1 MYAAQRK
8 VLTLLHDH
16 KVTVDE
22 AEELLSAMETPRRP
36 PIPSIPKVEL
46 VGTSRWTQQ
55 FRVNLQKIA
64 GTQSP
69 VLIQGETG
77 TGKELIARIIHYN
90 SKYASGP
97 FVPLHTAERLAPPLI
112 NSEIFG
118 HEQGAFTGAASQKK
132 GMLEIA
138 NDGTICLDKIDA
150 LPLETQSQLHDFLVN
165 GYFTRVG
172 GTKPIY
178 ANVRII
184 GTTHGDLKQFVDQK
198 RFRSDLYYR
207 LSICVVQSPPLRERL
222 EDLPALVQHFVEQQ
236 AELDSKKP
244 PKVSDATMNLLYEYD
259 WPENVRE
266 LYGVIS
272 RAAVLCEG
280 DEITPDHLPTLNS
293 SRHRNRQKN

>member
-22 AEELLSAMETPRRP
+22 AEELLNAMETPQRSP
-36 PIPSIPKVEL
+36 VPSIPKVEL
-46 VGTSRWTQQ
+46 IGTSKWTQQ
-55 FRVNLQKIA
+55 FRTNLHKIA

-97 FVPLHTAERLAPPLI
+97 FVALHTPSTAPTLA

-118 HEQGAFTGAASQKK
+118 HEEGAFTGAASQKK

-138 NDGTICLDKIDA
+138 NDGTVCLDKIDA
-150 LPLETQSQLHDFLVN
+150 LPLETQNRLHDFLVN

-178 ANVRII
+178 ADVRII
-184 GTTHGDLKQFVDQK
+184 GTTHGDLKQFVDQRK
-198 RFRSDLYYR
+198 FRSDLYYR

-222 EDLPALVQHFVEQQ
+222 EDLPALVRHFVEQQ

-244 PKVSDATMNLLYEYD
+244 PQVSDAAMDLLHKYD

-266 LYGVIS
+266 LYSVIS
-272 RAAVLCEG
+272 RAVVLCEG
-280 DEITPDHLPTLNS
+280 DEITPDYFPALTATKQSIP
-293 SRHRNRQKN
+293 Q

>member
-22 AEELLSAMETPRRP
+22 AEELLSAMETPQRSAV
-36 PIPSIPKVEL
+36 PSIPKVEL
-46 VGTSRWTQQ
+46 IGTSKWTQQ
-55 FRVNLQKIA
+55 FRTNLHKIA

-77 TGKELIARIIHYN
+77 TGKELIARVIHYN

-97 FVPLHTAERLAPPLI
+97 FVAFHTVSTAPTLA

-138 NDGTICLDKIDA
+138 NDGTVCLDKIDA
-150 LPLETQSQLHDFLVN
+150 LPLETQNRLHDFLVN

-184 GTTHGDLKQFVDQK
+184 GTTHGDLKQYVDQK
-198 RFRSDLYYR
+198 KFRSDLYYR

-236 AELDSKKP
+236 AELDGKNP
-244 PKVSDATMNLLYEYD
+244 PQVSDAAMDLLCKYD

-272 RAAVLCEG
+272 RAVVLCEA
-280 DEITPDHLPTLNS
+280 DEITPDYIPALTAS
-293 SRHRNRQKN
+293 

>member
-8 VLTLLHDH
+8 VLSLLHDH

-22 AEELLSAMETPRRP
+22 AEELLSAMAAQTDSPT
-36 PIPSIPKVEL
+36 PSIPKVEL
-46 VGTSRWTQQ
+46 IGTSEWTQQ
-55 FRVNLQKIA
+55 FRINLQKIA
-64 GTQSP
+64 ATQSP

-97 FVPLHTAERLAPPLI
+97 FVPFHTASTGTSLVD
-112 NSEIFG
+112 SEMFG
-118 HEQGAFTGAASQKK
+118 HEQGAFTGAVSQKK

-138 NDGTICLDKIDA
+138 NDGTLCLDEIDA
-150 LPLETQSQLHDFLVN
+150 LPLETQNRLHNFLVN

-178 ANVRII
+178 TNVRII
-184 GTTHGDLKQFVDQK
+184 GTTHRDLKRLVDQK
-198 RFRSDLYYR
+198 KFRSDLYYR
-207 LSICVVQSPPLRERL
+207 LSVCMVQSPPLRERL
-222 EDLPALVQHFVEQQ
+222 EDLPALVKHFAEQQ

-244 PKVSDATMNLLYEYD
+244 PKVSDAAMDLLCKYN

-266 LYGVIS
+266 LCGVIS
-272 RAAVLCEG
+272 RAVVLCED
-280 DEITPDHLPTLNS
+280 DEITLDCLPTHEL
-293 SRHRNRQKN
+293 SRQ

>member
-8 VLTLLHDH
+8 VLSLLHDH
-16 KVTVDE
+16 KITVDE
-22 AEELLSAMETPRRP
+22 AEALLNAMKTPQQSP
-36 PIPSIPKVEL
+36 EPSIPKVEL
-46 VGTSRWTQQ
+46 IGTSRWTQQ
-55 FRVNLQKIA
+55 FRTNLHKIA

-97 FVPLHTAERLAPPLI
+97 FVALHTASTAPTLA

-118 HEQGAFTGAASQKK
+118 HEEGAFTGAASQKK

-138 NDGTICLDKIDA
+138 NDGTVCLDKIDA
-150 LPLETQSQLHDFLVN
+150 LPLETQNRLHDFLVN

-178 ANVRII
+178 ADVRII

-198 RFRSDLYYR
+198 KFRSDLYYR

-244 PKVSDATMNLLYEYD
+244 PQVSDAAMDLLHKYD

-272 RAAVLCEG
+272 RAVVHCEG
-280 DEITPDHLPTLNS
+280 DEITPDYLPELTATKQSVL
-293 SRHRNRQKN
+293 R

>member
-16 KVTVDE
+16 KLTVDE
-22 AEELLSAMETPRRP
+22 AEELLSAMETQQSPT
-36 PIPSIPKVEL
+36 PSIPKVEL
-46 VGTSRWTQQ
+46 VGTSKWTQQ

-90 SKYASGP
+90 SKYAGGP
-97 FVPLHTAERLAPPLI
+97 FVPFHTTAAAPMLV

-118 HEQGAFTGAASQKK
+118 HEQGAFTGAVSQKK

-138 NDGTICLDKIDA
+138 NGGTVCLDKIDA
-150 LPLETQSQLHDFLVN
+150 LPLETQNRLHDFLVN
-165 GYFTRVG
+165 GYFSRVG
-172 GTKPIY
+172 GTQPIY

-222 EDLPALVQHFVEQQ
+222 EDLPALVKHFVEQQ

-244 PKVSDATMNLLYEYD
+244 PKVSDAAMDLLCKYD

-266 LYGVIS
+266 LYSVIS
-272 RAAVLCEG
+272 SAVVLCEG
-280 DEITPDHLPTLNS
+280 DKITPDYLPELTPSL
-293 SRHRNRQKN
+293 

>member
-16 KVTVDE
+16 KLTVDE
-22 AEELLSAMETPRRP
+22 AEELLSAMETQQSPT
-36 PIPSIPKVEL
+36 PSIPKVEL
-46 VGTSRWTQQ
+46 VGTSKWTQQ

-97 FVPLHTAERLAPPLI
+97 FVPFHTTAAAPMLV

-118 HEQGAFTGAASQKK
+118 HEQGAFTGAVSQKK

-138 NDGTICLDKIDA
+138 NGGTVCLDKIDA
-150 LPLETQSQLHDFLVN
+150 LPLETQSRLHGFLVN
-165 GYFTRVG
+165 GYFSRIG
-172 GTKPIY
+172 GTQPIY

-222 EDLPALVQHFVEQQ
+222 EDLPALVKHFVEQQ

-244 PKVSDATMNLLYEYD
+244 PQVSDAAMDLLCKYD

-272 RAAVLCEG
+272 SAVVLCEG
-280 DEITPDHLPTLNS
+280 DEITPDYLPELTPSL
-293 SRHRNRQKN
+293 

>member
-8 VLTLLHDH
+8 VLALLHNH
-16 KVTVDE
+16 IVTVDE
-22 AEELLSAMETPRRP
+22 AEELLSAMETSARAPV
-36 PIPSIPKVEL
+36 PSIPKVEL
-46 VGTSRWTQQ
+46 IGTSKWTQQ
-55 FRVNLQKIA
+55 FRTNLHKIA

-69 VLIQGETG
+69 VLIQGEPG
-77 TGKELIARIIHYN
+77 TGKELIARTIHYN

-97 FVPLHTAERLAPPLI
+97 FLVFHTASTHATLV

-118 HEQGAFTGAASQKK
+118 HERGAFTGAANQKK
-132 GMLEIA
+132 GMLEMA
-138 NDGTICLDKIDA
+138 NDGTVCLDEIDA
-150 LPLETQSQLHDFLVN
+150 LPLEIQSRLHDFLVD

-172 GTKPIY
+172 GKKPIY

-207 LSICVVQSPPLRERL
+207 LSVCMVQSPPLRERL

-236 AELDSKKP
+236 AESDSKKP
-244 PKVSDATMNLLYEYD
+244 PKVSDAAMNLLYKYD

-266 LYGVIS
+266 LCSVIS
-272 RAAVLCEG
+272 GAVVLCEG
-280 DEITPDHLPTLNS
+280 DEITPDYLPALTS
-293 SRHRNRQKN
+293 SQ

>member
-8 VLTLLHDH
+8 VLSLLHDH
-16 KVTVDE
+16 RITIDE
-22 AEELLSAMETPRRP
+22 AEELLSAMDMPQQSLV
-36 PIPSIPKVEL
+36 PSIPKVEL
-46 VGTSRWTQQ
+46 VGTSKWTEQ

-77 TGKELIARIIHYN
+77 TGKELIARIIHCH

-97 FVPLHTAERLAPPLI
+97 FVPFHMPSTRTLLI

-118 HEQGAFTGAASQKK
+118 HEQGSYTGAVSQKK

-138 NDGTICLDKIDA
+138 NDGTVCLDKIDA
-150 LPLETQSQLHDFLVN
+150 LPLETQNRLHDFLVN

-184 GTTHGDLKQFVDQK
+184 GTTHGDLKQFVDYK
-198 RFRSDLYYR
+198 KFRSDLYYR
-207 LSICVVQSPPLRERL
+207 LSVCVVQSPPLRERL
-222 EDLPALVQHFVEQQ
+222 EDLPALVEHFAEQQ
-236 AELDSKKP
+236 AELDGKKP
-244 PKVSDATMNLLYEYD
+244 PKVSDAAMELLYKYD
-259 WPENVRE
+259 WPENARE
-266 LYGVIS
+266 LCGVIS
-272 RAAVLCEG
+272 RAVVLCEG
-280 DEITPDHLPTLNS
+280 AEITPDYLPALEP
-293 SRHRNRQKN
+293 SR

>member
-8 VLTLLHDH
+8 VLTLLRDH
-16 KVTVDE
+16 KITVDE
-22 AEELLSAMETPRRP
+22 AEELLSAMETPQRSP
-36 PIPSIPKVEL
+36 VPSIPKVEL
-46 VGTSRWTQQ
+46 VGTSKWTQQ
-55 FRVNLQKIA
+55 FRTNLHKIA
-64 GTQSP
+64 ATHSP

-97 FVPLHTAERLAPPLI
+97 FIPFHTASTGTSLV

-118 HEQGAFTGAASQKK
+118 HEQGAFTGAVSDKK
-132 GMLEIA
+132 GLLEIA
-138 NDGTICLDKIDA
+138 NDGTVCLDKIDA
-150 LPLETQSQLHDFLVN
+150 LSLETQNRLHDFLVN

-198 RFRSDLYYR
+198 KFRSDLYYR
-207 LSICVVQSPPLRERL
+207 LSVCVVQSPPLRERR
-222 EDLPALVQHFVEQQ
+222 EDLPALVKHFVEQQ
-236 AELDSKKP
+236 AELDSKRP
-244 PKVSDATMNLLYEYD
+244 PKVSDAAMDLLCKHD

-266 LYGVIS
+266 LWGVIS
-272 RAAVLCEG
+272 RAVVLCEG
-280 DEITPDHLPTLNS
+280 DEITPDYLPTLKSAQQPVPN
-293 SRHRNRQKN
+293 

>member
-16 KVTVDE
+16 KVTIDE
-22 AEELLSAMETPRRP
+22 AEDLLSAMETPQP
-36 PIPSIPKVEL
+36 SSMPSIPKVEL
-46 VGTSRWTQQ
+46 VGTSKWTQQ
-55 FRVNLQKIA
+55 FRTNLHKIA

-97 FVPLHTAERLAPPLI
+97 FIPFHMPSTRTLLI

-118 HEQGAFTGAASQKK
+118 HEQGAFTGAASQKR

-138 NDGTICLDKIDA
+138 NDGTVCLDEIDA
-150 LPLETQSQLHDFLVN
+150 LPLETQNQLHDFLVN
-165 GYFTRVG
+165 GYFTRIG

-198 RFRSDLYYR
+198 KFRSDLYYR
-207 LSICVVQSPPLRERL
+207 LSVCMVQSPPLRERI
-222 EDLPALVQHFVEQQ
+222 EDLPALVQHFVQQQ

-244 PKVSDATMNLLYEYD
+244 PEVSDAAMNLLCKYD

-272 RAAVLCEG
+272 RAVVLCEE
-280 DEITPDHLPTLNS
+280 DEITPDYLPKLTPS
-293 SRHRNRQKN
+293 EQAGQH

>member
-8 VLTLLHDH
+8 VLALLHDH

-22 AEELLSAMETPRRP
+22 AEELLSAIETPQRSP
-36 PIPSIPKVEL
+36 ASSIPKVEL
-46 VGTSRWTQQ
+46 IGTSKWTQQ
-55 FRVNLQKIA
+55 FRTNLHKIA

-97 FVPLHTAERLAPPLI
+97 FVVFHTASTHSTLI

-118 HEQGAFTGAASQKK
+118 HEQGAFTGAANQKK

-138 NDGTICLDKIDA
+138 NDGTVCLDEIDA
-150 LPLETQSQLHDFLVN
+150 LPLETQNRLHDFLVN
-165 GYFTRVG
+165 GYFIRVG

-178 ANVRII
+178 VNVRII
-184 GTTHGDLKQFVDQK
+184 GATHGDLKQLVDQK
-198 RFRSDLYYR
+198 KFRSDLYYR
-207 LSICVVQSPPLRERL
+207 LSVCLVQSPPLRERL
-222 EDLPALVQHFVEQQ
+222 EDLPALVEHFVEQQ

-244 PKVSDATMNLLYEYD
+244 PKVSDAAMNLLSKYD

-272 RAAVLCEG
+272 RAVVLCDD
-280 DEITPDHLPTLNS
+280 DEITPDYLPALTALQQS
-293 SRHRNRQKN
+293 IPH

>member
-16 KVTVDE
+16 RVTVDE
-22 AEELLSAMETPRRP
+22 AEELLSAMETPQGSVM
-36 PIPSIPKVEL
+36 PSIPKVEL
-46 VGTSRWTQQ
+46 IGTSKWTQQ
-55 FRVNLQKIA
+55 FRTNLHKIA
-64 GTQSP
+64 GTQSS

-77 TGKELIARIIHYN
+77 TGKELVARIIHYN

-97 FVPLHTAERLAPPLI
+97 FVVFHTASTHSTLV

-118 HEQGAFTGAASQKK
+118 HEQGAFTGAANQKK

-138 NDGTICLDKIDA
+138 TDGTVCLDEIDA
-150 LPLETQSQLHDFLVN
+150 LPLETQNRLHDFLVN

-198 RFRSDLYYR
+198 KFRSDLYYR
-207 LSICVVQSPPLRERL
+207 LSVCIVQSPPLRERL
-222 EDLPALVQHFVEQQ
+222 DDLPALVQHFVQQQ

-244 PKVSDATMNLLYEYD
+244 PKVSDAAMNLLCKYD

-272 RAAVLCEG
+272 RAVVLCDD
-280 DEITPDHLPTLNS
+280 DEITPDYLPVLTPS
-293 SRHRNRQKN
+293 QQ

>member
-22 AEELLSAMETPRRP
+22 AEELLSAMETPQRSP
-36 PIPSIPKVEL
+36 VPSIPKVEL
-46 VGTSRWTQQ
+46 IGTSKWTQQ
-55 FRVNLQKIA
+55 FRTNLHKIA

-69 VLIQGETG
+69 VLIQGEPG

-97 FVPLHTAERLAPPLI
+97 FLVFHTASTHATLV

-118 HEQGAFTGAASQKK
+118 HERGAFTGAVNQKK
-132 GMLEIA
+132 GILEIA
-138 NDGTICLDKIDA
+138 NDGSVCLDEIDA
-150 LPLETQSQLHDFLVN
+150 LPLEIQSRLHDFLVD

-207 LSICVVQSPPLRERL
+207 LSVCMVQSPPLRERL

-236 AELDSKKP
+236 AESDSKKP
-244 PKVSDATMNLLYEYD
+244 PKVSDAAMNLLYGYD

-266 LYGVIS
+266 LYGVMS
-272 RAAVLCEG
+272 RAVVLCEG
-280 DEITPDHLPTLNS
+280 DEITPDYLPALTSL
-293 SRHRNRQKN
+293 Q

>member
-16 KVTVDE
+16 KITVDD
-22 AEELLSAMETPRRP
+22 AEELLSAMETQQQSPT
-36 PIPSIPKVEL
+36 PSIPKVEL
-46 VGTSRWTQQ
+46 VGTSKWTQQ

-90 SKYASGP
+90 SKYVSGP
-97 FVPLHTAERLAPPLI
+97 FVPFHTASNGTPLI

-118 HEQGAFTGAASQKK
+118 HEQGAFTGAVRQKK

-138 NDGTICLDKIDA
+138 NDGTVCLDKIDA
-150 LPLETQSQLHDFLVN
+150 LPLETQNRLHDFLVN
-165 GYFTRVG
+165 GYFNRVG

-198 RFRSDLYYR
+198 KFRSDLYYR
-207 LSICVVQSPPLRERL
+207 LSVCIVQSPPLRERL
-222 EDLPALVQHFVEQQ
+222 EDLPALVEHFVQQQ

-244 PKVSDATMNLLYEYD
+244 PKVSDAAMDLLYKYD

-272 RAAVLCEG
+272 RAVVLCEG
-280 DEITPDHLPTLNS
+280 NEITPDYLPTLES
-293 SRHRNRQKN
+293 SR

>member
-8 VLTLLHDH
+8 VLALLHDH

-22 AEELLSAMETPRRP
+22 AEELLSTMEIQEQSPV
-36 PIPSIPKVEL
+36 PSIPKVEL
-46 VGTSRWTQQ
+46 VGTSKWTQQ
-55 FRVNLQKIA
+55 FRTNLHKIA

-69 VLIQGETG
+69 VLIQGEAG

-97 FVPLHTAERLAPPLI
+97 FIPFHTASTHASLV

-118 HEQGAFTGAASQKK
+118 HEQGAFTGAARQKK

-138 NDGTICLDKIDA
+138 NDGTVCLDKIDE
-150 LPLETQSQLHDFLVN
+150 LPLETQNRLHGFLVN

-184 GTTHGDLKQFVDQK
+184 GTTHGDLKQLVDQK
-198 RFRSDLYYR
+198 KFRSDLYYR

-222 EDLPALVQHFVEQQ
+222 EDLPALVQHFVKQR

-272 RAAVLCEG
+272 RAVVLCDD
-280 DEITPDHLPTLNS
+280 DEITPDYLPVLTPS
-293 SRHRNRQKN
+293 QQ

>member
-22 AEELLSAMETPRRP
+22 AEELLSAMETQQRSLV
-36 PIPSIPKVEL
+36 PSIPKVEL
-46 VGTSRWTQQ
+46 VGTSKWTQQ
-55 FRVNLQKIA
+55 FRTNLPKIA

-97 FVPLHTAERLAPPLI
+97 FVPFHTALIDTSLI

-118 HEQGAFTGAASQKK
+118 HEQGAFTGAVSQKK

-138 NDGTICLDKIDA
+138 NDGTVCLDKIDA
-150 LPLETQSQLHDFLVN
+150 LPLETQNRLHDFLVN

-178 ANVRII
+178 ADVRII

-198 RFRSDLYYR
+198 KFRSDLYYR
-207 LSICVVQSPPLRERL
+207 LSVCIVQSPPLRERL
-222 EDLPALVQHFVEQQ
+222 EDLPALVKHFVEQQ

-244 PKVSDATMNLLYEYD
+244 PKVSDAAINLLYEYH

-266 LYGVIS
+266 LCAVIL
-272 RAAVLCEG
+272 RAVVLCEG
-280 DEITPDHLPTLNS
+280 DEITPDYLPPL
-293 SRHRNRQKN
+293 KNLF

>member
-22 AEELLSAMETPRRP
+22 AEELLSAMETPQRSP
-36 PIPSIPKVEL
+36 VPSIPKVEL
-46 VGTSRWTQQ
+46 IGTSKWTQQ
-55 FRVNLQKIA
+55 FRTNLHKIA

-97 FVPLHTAERLAPPLI
+97 FLVFHTASTHATLV

-118 HEQGAFTGAASQKK
+118 HERGAFTGAVNQKK
-132 GMLEIA
+132 GILEIA
-138 NDGTICLDKIDA
+138 NDGSVCLDEIDA
-150 LPLETQSQLHDFLVN
+150 LPLEIQSRLHDFLVD

-207 LSICVVQSPPLRERL
+207 LSVCMVQSPPLRERL

-236 AELDSKKP
+236 AESDSKKP
-244 PKVSDATMNLLYEYD
+244 PKVSDAAMNLLYGYD
-259 WPENVRE
+259 WPENVHE
-266 LYGVIS
+266 LYGVMS
-272 RAAVLCEG
+272 RAVVLCEG
-280 DEITPDHLPTLNS
+280 DEITPDYLPALTS
-293 SRHRNRQKN
+293 SQ

>member
-22 AEELLSAMETPRRP
+22 AEQLLNAMEKQEQP
-36 PIPSIPKVEL
+36 PVPSIPKVEL
-46 VGTSRWTQQ
+46 VGTSKWTQQ
-55 FRVNLQKIA
+55 FRVNLQRIA

-97 FVPLHTAERLAPPLI
+97 FVPFHTASTGISLI

-118 HEQGAFTGAASQKK
+118 HEQGAFTGAVSQKK

-138 NDGTICLDKIDA
+138 NDGTVCLDKIDA
-150 LPLETQSQLHDFLVN
+150 LPLETQNRLHAFLVN

-178 ANVRII
+178 ADVRII

-198 RFRSDLYYR
+198 KFRSDLYYR
-207 LSICVVQSPPLRERL
+207 LSISVVQSPPLRERL
-222 EDLPALVQHFVEQQ
+222 EDLPTLVQHFVEQQ
-236 AELDSKKP
+236 AELDSKNP
-244 PKVSDATMNLLYEYD
+244 PKVSDAAMALLCKYD

-272 RAAVLCEG
+272 RAVVLCESN
-280 DEITPDHLPTLNS
+280 EITPDYLPALTLS
-293 SRHRNRQKN
+293 QQ

>member
-8 VLTLLHDH
+8 VLNLLHDH
-16 KVTVDE
+16 KITVDE
-22 AEELLSAMETPRRP
+22 AEELLSAMETRHQSPT
-36 PIPSIPKVEL
+36 PSIPRVEL
-46 VGTSRWTQQ
+46 VGTSKWTQQ
-55 FRVNLQKIA
+55 FRVNLKKIA

-97 FVPLHTAERLAPPLI
+97 FVPFHMADPLAPMLI
-112 NSEIFG
+112 DSEIFG
-118 HEQGAFTGAASQKK
+118 HEQGAFTGAVSQKK

-138 NDGTICLDKIDA
+138 NDGTVCLDKIDA
-150 LPLETQSQLHDFLVN
+150 LPLETQNRLHDFLVH
-165 GYFTRVG
+165 GYFSRVG

-198 RFRSDLYYR
+198 KFRSDLYYR

-236 AELDSKKP
+236 AELDGKKP
-244 PKVSDATMNLLYEYD
+244 PKVSDAAMNLLHEYD

-272 RAAVLCEG
+272 RAVVLCNG
-280 DEITPDHLPTLNS
+280 DAITPDYLPTLTPL
-293 SRHRNRQKN
+293 QQ

>member
-16 KVTVDE
+16 KVTIDE
-22 AEELLSAMETPRRP
+22 AEDLLNAMETPQP
-36 PIPSIPKVEL
+36 SSVPSIPKVEL
-46 VGTSRWTQQ
+46 VGTSKWTQQ
-55 FRVNLQKIA
+55 FRTNLHKIA
-64 GTQSP
+64 RTQSP

-97 FVPLHTAERLAPPLI
+97 FVPFHMPSTRTLLI

-118 HEQGAFTGAASQKK
+118 HEQGAFTGAASQKR

-138 NDGTICLDKIDA
+138 NDGTVCLDEIDA
-150 LPLETQSQLHDFLVN
+150 LPLETQNRLHDFLVN
-165 GYFTRVG
+165 GYFTRIG

-198 RFRSDLYYR
+198 KFRSDLYYR
-207 LSICVVQSPPLRERL
+207 LSVCMVQSPPLRERI
-222 EDLPALVQHFVEQQ
+222 EDLPALVEHFVQQQ

-244 PKVSDATMNLLYEYD
+244 PEVSDAAMNLLCKYD

-272 RAAVLCEG
+272 RAVVLCEE
-280 DEITPDHLPTLNS
+280 DEITPDYLPELTPS
-293 SRHRNRQKN
+293 EQAGQH

>member
-8 VLTLLHDH
+8 VLALLHDH
-16 KVTVDE
+16 KLTVDE
-22 AEELLSAMETPRRP
+22 AEELLSAMETPQKSP
-36 PIPSIPKVEL
+36 VPSIPKVDI
-46 VGTSRWTQQ
+46 VGTSEWTQQ
-55 FRVNLQKIA
+55 FRTNLHKIA

-90 SKYASGP
+90 SKYAGGP
-97 FVPLHTAERLAPPLI
+97 FVTFHTVSTAPTLI

-138 NDGTICLDKIDA
+138 NDGTVCLDEIDV
-150 LPLETQSQLHDFLVN
+150 LPFETQNRLHDFLMN

-184 GTTHGDLKQFVDQK
+184 GTTHGDLKRHVDQK
-198 RFRSDLYYR
+198 KFRSDLYYR
-207 LSICVVQSPPLRERL
+207 LSVCVVQSPPLRERL
-222 EDLPALVQHFVEQQ
+222 EDLPALVAHFVGQQ

-244 PKVSDATMNLLYEYD
+244 PKVSDAAMNLLHEYD

-266 LYGVIS
+266 LYGAIS
-272 RAAVLCEG
+272 RAVVLCEG
-280 DEITPDHLPTLNS
+280 DEITPDYLPILKS
-293 SRHRNRQKN
+293 S

>member
-8 VLTLLHDH
+8 VLTLLRDH
-16 KVTVDE
+16 KLTVDE
-22 AEELLSAMETPRRP
+22 AEELLSAMEMPQRSP
-36 PIPSIPKVEL
+36 VPSIPKVEL
-46 VGTSRWTQQ
+46 VGTSKWTQQ
-55 FRVNLQKIA
+55 FRTNLHKIA
-64 GTQSP
+64 ATHSP

-90 SKYASGP
+90 SQYASGP
-97 FVPLHTAERLAPPLI
+97 FVPFHTASTGTSLI

-118 HEQGAFTGAASQKK
+118 HEQGAFTGAVSQRK
-132 GMLEIA
+132 GMLALA
-138 NDGTICLDKIDA
+138 NDGTVCLDKIDT
-150 LPLETQSQLHDFLVN
+150 LPLETQNRLHDFLVN

-198 RFRSDLYYR
+198 QFRSDLYYR
-207 LSICVVQSPPLRERL
+207 LSVCVVQSPPLRERL
-222 EDLPALVQHFVEQQ
+222 EDLPALVTHFVEQQ

-244 PKVSDATMNLLYEYD
+244 PTVSDAAMDLLCKYD

-266 LYGVIS
+266 LWGVVS
-272 RAAVLCEG
+272 RAVVLCEG
-280 DEITPDHLPTLNS
+280 DEITPDYLPTLEA
-293 SRHRNRQKN
+293 SRQSVPH

>member
-16 KVTVDE
+16 KVTIDE
-22 AEELLSAMETPRRP
+22 AEELLSAMQIPERSPA
-36 PIPSIPKVEL
+36 PSIPKVEL
-46 VGTSRWTQQ
+46 VGTSKWTQQ
-55 FRVNLQKIA
+55 FRTNLHKIA

-97 FVPLHTAERLAPPLI
+97 FVPFHMAETLAPMLI
-112 NSEIFG
+112 DSEIFG
-118 HEQGAFTGAASQKK
+118 HEQGAFTGAVSQKK

-138 NDGTICLDKIDA
+138 NDGTVCLDKIDA
-150 LPLETQSQLHDFLVN
+150 LPLETQSRLHGFLVN
-165 GYFTRVG
+165 GYFTRIG

-178 ANVRII
+178 ANIRII

-207 LSICVVQSPPLRERL
+207 LSVCIVQSPPLRERL
-222 EDLPALVQHFVEQQ
+222 EDLPALVRHFVQQQ
-236 AELDSKKP
+236 AALDSKKP
-244 PKVSDATMNLLYEYD
+244 PKVSDAAMNLLRKYD

-266 LYGVIS
+266 LYGIIS
-272 RAAVLCEG
+272 RAVVRCEG
-280 DEITPDHLPTLNS
+280 GEITPDDLPELS
-293 SRHRNRQKN
+293 PSEQAAPH

>member
-22 AEELLSAMETPRRP
+22 AEELLSAMETQQRSLV
-36 PIPSIPKVEL
+36 PSIPKVEL
-46 VGTSRWTQQ
+46 VGTSKWTQQ
-55 FRVNLQKIA
+55 FRTNLPKIA

-97 FVPLHTAERLAPPLI
+97 FVPFHTALIDTSLI

-118 HEQGAFTGAASQKK
+118 HEQGAFTGAVSQKK

-138 NDGTICLDKIDA
+138 NDGTVCLDKIDA
-150 LPLETQSQLHDFLVN
+150 LPLETQNRLHDFLVN

-178 ANVRII
+178 ADVRII

-198 RFRSDLYYR
+198 KFRSDLYYR
-207 LSICVVQSPPLRERL
+207 LSVCIVQSPPLRERL
-222 EDLPALVQHFVEQQ
+222 EDLPALVKHFVEQQ

-244 PKVSDATMNLLYEYD
+244 PKVSDAAINLLYEYH

-266 LYGVIS
+266 LCAVIL
-272 RAAVLCEG
+272 RAVVLCEG
-280 DEITPDHLPTLNS
+280 DEITPDYLPTLKS
-293 SRHRNRQKN
+293 SQ

>member
-22 AEELLSAMETPRRP
+22 AEELLSAIETPQP
-36 PIPSIPKVEL
+36 SPAPSIPKVEL
-46 VGTSRWTQQ
+46 IGTSKWTQQ
-55 FRVNLQKIA
+55 FRTNLHKIA
-64 GTQSP
+64 GTQSA
-69 VLIQGETG
+69 VLVQGETG

-90 SKYASGP
+90 SQYASGP
-97 FVPLHTAERLAPPLI
+97 FVVFHTASTHSTLI

-118 HEQGAFTGAASQKK
+118 HEQGAFTGAANQKK

-138 NDGTICLDKIDA
+138 NDGTVCLDEINA
-150 LPLETQSQLHDFLVN
+150 LPLETQNRLHDFLMN

-198 RFRSDLYYR
+198 KFRSDLYYR
-207 LSICVVQSPPLRERL
+207 LSVCLVQSPPLRERL
-222 EDLPALVQHFVEQQ
+222 EDLPALAQHFVEQQ
-236 AELDSKKP
+236 AELDSTKP
-244 PKVSDATMNLLYEYD
+244 PKVSDTAMDLLCKYD

-266 LYGVIS
+266 LYSVIS
-272 RAAVLCEG
+272 RAVVLCDD
-280 DEITPDHLPTLNS
+280 DEITPDYLPTLTPAQQPGP
-293 SRHRNRQKN
+293 H

>member
-1 MYAAQRK
+1 MQHNERYS
-8 VLTLLHDH
+8 LSFTITESLLM
-16 KVTVDE
+16 KLKSFE
-22 AEELLSAMETPRRP
+22 RMETPQRSTE
-36 PIPSIPKVEL
+36 PSIPKVEL
-46 VGTSRWTQQ
+46 VGTSKWTQQ
-55 FRVNLQKIA
+55 FRTNLQKIA

-69 VLIQGETG
+69 VLVQGETG

-97 FVPLHTAERLAPPLI
+97 FVPFHMPSTRTLLI

-118 HEQGAFTGAASQKK
+118 HEQGAFTGAVNQKK

-138 NDGTICLDKIDA
+138 NDGTVCLDEIDA
-150 LPLETQSQLHDFLVN
+150 LPLETQNRLHDFLVN
-165 GYFTRVG
+165 GYFNRVG

-198 RFRSDLYYR
+198 KFRSDLYYR

-236 AELDSKKP
+236 AELDGKKP
-244 PKVSDATMNLLYEYD
+244 PKVSDAVMDLLCKYD

-272 RAAVLCEG
+272 RAVVLCEG
-280 DEITPDHLPTLNS
+280 DEITPDSLPALTPT
-293 SRHRNRQKN
+293 Q

>member
-22 AEELLSAMETPRRP
+22 AEELLSAMETQKQSPV
-36 PIPSIPKVEL
+36 PSIPKVEL
-46 VGTSRWTQQ
+46 IGTSEWTQQ
-55 FRVNLQKIA
+55 FRINLQKIA
-64 GTQSP
+64 ATQSP
-69 VLIQGETG
+69 ALIQGETG

-90 SKYASGP
+90 SKYAGGP
-97 FVPLHTAERLAPPLI
+97 FVPFHIASTNASLI

-118 HEQGAFTGAASQKK
+118 HEQGAFTGAVNQKK
-132 GMLEIA
+132 GILEIA
-138 NDGTICLDKIDA
+138 NDGTVCLDEIDA
-150 LPLETQSQLHDFLVN
+150 FPLETQNRLHAFLVD

-184 GTTHGDLKQFVDQK
+184 GTTHGALKQFVDQK
-198 RFRSDLYYR
+198 KFRSDLYYR
-207 LSICVVQSPPLRERL
+207 LSVCMVQSPPLRERL
-222 EDLPALVQHFVEQQ
+222 EDLPTLVKHFVERQ

-244 PKVSDATMNLLYEYD
+244 PKVSDAAMDLLCKYD

-266 LYGVIS
+266 LCSVIS
-272 RAAVLCEG
+272 RAVVLCED
-280 DEITPDHLPTLNS
+280 DEITPDYLPVLKS
-293 SRHRNRQKN
+293 SQQSTPH

>member
-22 AEELLSAMETPRRP
+22 AEELLNAMETPQRSP
-36 PIPSIPKVEL
+36 VPSIPKVEL
-46 VGTSRWTQQ
+46 IGTSKWTQQ
-55 FRVNLQKIA
+55 FRTNLHKIA

-97 FVPLHTAERLAPPLI
+97 FVALHTTSTAPTLA

-118 HEQGAFTGAASQKK
+118 HEEGAFTGAASQKK
-132 GMLEIA
+132 GMLDIA
-138 NDGTICLDKIDA
+138 NDGTVCLDKIDA
-150 LPLETQSQLHDFLVN
+150 LPLETQNRLHDFLVN

-178 ANVRII
+178 ADVRII
-184 GTTHGDLKQFVDQK
+184 GTTHGDLKQFVDQRK
-198 RFRSDLYYR
+198 FRSDLYYR

-222 EDLPALVQHFVEQQ
+222 EDLPALVRHFVEQQ

-244 PKVSDATMNLLYEYD
+244 PQVSGAAMDLLHKYD
-259 WPENVRE
+259 WPENMRE
-266 LYGVIS
+266 LYSVIS
-272 RAAVLCEG
+272 RAVVLCEG
-280 DEITPDHLPTLNS
+280 DEITPDYFPALTATKQSIL
-293 SRHRNRQKN
+293 Q

>member
-16 KVTVDE
+16 KLTVDE
-22 AEELLSAMETPRRP
+22 AEELLSAMETPQRSAV
-36 PIPSIPKVEL
+36 PSIPKVDL
-46 VGTSRWTQQ
+46 IGTSKWTQQ
-55 FRVNLQKIA
+55 FRTNLHKIA

-97 FVPLHTAERLAPPLI
+97 FVPFHTEPMVPVLV

-118 HEQGAFTGAASQKK
+118 HEQGAFTGAVNPKK
-132 GMLEIA
+132 GILEIA
-138 NDGTICLDKIDA
+138 NQGTVCLDEIDA
-150 LPLETQSQLHDFLVN
+150 LPLETQNRLHDFLVN

-178 ANVRII
+178 ADVRII
-184 GTTHGDLKQFVDQK
+184 GTTHGDLKQYVNQK
-198 RFRSDLYYR
+198 KFRSDLYYR

-236 AELDSKKP
+236 AELDGKKP
-244 PKVSDATMNLLYEYD
+244 PQVSDAAMDLLCKYD

-272 RAAVLCEG
+272 RAVVRCEA
-280 DEITPDHLPTLNS
+280 DEITPDYIPALTAS
-293 SRHRNRQKN
+293 

>member
-8 VLTLLHDH
+8 VLTLLREH
-16 KVTVDE
+16 KLTVDE
-22 AEELLSAMETPRRP
+22 AEELLSAMETQQSPM
-36 PIPSIPKVEL
+36 PSIPRVEL
-46 VGTSRWTQQ
+46 VGTSKWTQQ

-64 GTQSP
+64 GTHSP

-97 FVPLHTAERLAPPLI
+97 FVPFHTASTGTSLI

-118 HEQGAFTGAASQKK
+118 HEQGAFTGAVSRKK
-132 GMLEIA
+132 GILEIA
-138 NDGTICLDKIDA
+138 NDGTVCFDKIDA
-150 LPLETQSQLHDFLVN
+150 LPLETQNRLHDFLIN

-184 GTTHGDLKQFVDQK
+184 GTTHGDLKQYVDQK
-198 RFRSDLYYR
+198 KFRSDLYYR
-207 LSICVVQSPPLRERL
+207 LSVCVVQSPPLRERL
-222 EDLPALVQHFVEQQ
+222 EDLPALVKHFVEQQ

-244 PKVSDATMNLLYEYD
+244 PKVSDAAMDLLCSYD
-259 WPENVRE
+259 WPENARE
-266 LYGVIS
+266 LSGVIS
-272 RAAVLCEG
+272 RAVVLCEG
-280 DEITPDHLPTLNS
+280 DEITPDNFPTLS
-293 SRHRNRQKN
+293 SS

>member
-8 VLTLLHDH
+8 VLTLLHNH

-22 AEELLSAMETPRRP
+22 AEELLSAMEMPQRSP
-36 PIPSIPKVEL
+36 VPSIPKVEL
-46 VGTSRWTQQ
+46 VGTSKWTQQ
-55 FRVNLQKIA
+55 FRTNLHKIA

-97 FVPLHTAERLAPPLI
+97 FVPFHTASTGTSLI

-118 HEQGAFTGAASQKK
+118 HEQGAFTGAVSQKK

-138 NDGTICLDKIDA
+138 NDGTVCLDKIDA
-150 LPLETQSQLHDFLVN
+150 LPLETQNRLHDFLVN

-178 ANVRII
+178 ADVHII

-198 RFRSDLYYR
+198 KFRSDLYYR
-207 LSICVVQSPPLRERL
+207 LSVCIVQSPPLRERL
-222 EDLPALVQHFVEQQ
+222 EDLPALVKHFVEQQ

-244 PKVSDATMNLLYEYD
+244 PKVSDAAINLLYEYH

-266 LYGVIS
+266 LCAVIS
-272 RAAVLCEG
+272 RAVVLCEG
-280 DEITPDHLPTLNS
+280 DEITPDYLPTLKS
-293 SRHRNRQKN
+293 SQ

>member
-16 KVTVDE
+16 KITVDE
-22 AEELLSAMETPRRP
+22 AEELLSAMERQEQSPV
-36 PIPSIPKVEL
+36 PSIPKAEL

-55 FRVNLQKIA
+55 FRTNLHKIA

-90 SKYASGP
+90 SKHASGP
-97 FVPLHTAERLAPPLI
+97 FVPFHTAESLAPTLI

-118 HEQGAFTGAASQKK
+118 HEQGAFTGAGNQKK

-138 NDGTICLDKIDA
+138 NGGTVCLDKIDA
-150 LPLETQSQLHDFLVN
+150 LPLETQNRLHDFLVN
-165 GYFTRVG
+165 GYFVRVG

-178 ANVRII
+178 ADLRII

-244 PKVSDATMNLLYEYD
+244 PKVSDAAMNLLCKYD

-272 RAAVLCEG
+272 RAVVLCEE
-280 DEITPDHLPTLNS
+280 DEITPDYLPELS
-293 SRHRNRQKN
+293 PSQ

>member
-1 MYAAQRK
+1 MYAAQRR

-22 AEELLSAMETPRRP
+22 AEELLSAMETRQRSPVA
-36 PIPSIPKVEL
+36 SIPKVEL
-46 VGTSRWTQQ
+46 VGTSKWTQQ

-97 FVPLHTAERLAPPLI
+97 FVPFHTASTGTPLI

-118 HEQGAFTGAASQKK
+118 HEEGAFTGAVSQKK

-138 NDGTICLDKIDA
+138 NDGTICLDEIDA
-150 LPLETQSQLHDFLVN
+150 LPLEAQNRLHDFLVN

-198 RFRSDLYYR
+198 QFRSDLYYR
-207 LSICVVQSPPLRERL
+207 LSICVVQSLPLRERL

-244 PKVSDATMNLLYEYD
+244 PKVSDAAMSLLCKYD

-272 RAAVLCEG
+272 RAVVLCDG
-280 DEITPDHLPTLNS
+280 DEITPDYLPALTPSQQLILT
-293 SRHRNRQKN
+293 